1 MIHVH
6 AKFDSRTYH
15 KRHISRHEPSLTVPV
30 IYIYRIMLDFET
42 EFHEKGGGG
51 AGMRMTRGMSMVL

>member
-6 AKFDSRTYH
+6 AKFDSRSYH
-15 KRHISRHEPSLTVPV
+15 IRHVSRHEHSLTV
-30 IYIYRIMLDFET
+30 ISIYRIMLYLET

-51 AGMRMTRGMSMVL
+51 AGMRMRRGTSMVL